1 MHEKEKMVFRKKE
14 KDRKETVIHTC
25 KFKDKKKPK
34 KLRNKTKEKTTKAS
48 ITNNEKKKNQTYTVE
63 ILQIIISSLTKLN
76 NKTNKTKN
84 QDQKMINQGSS
95 NFLMVIRS
103 VNMMKKFTGKIKR
116 KASENGRTVLKK
128 KKELNKR

>member
-1 MHEKEKMVFRKKE
+1 MVFRKKE

-76 NKTNKTKN
+76 NKTKKNKE
-84 QDQKMINQGSS
+84 S
-95 NFLMVIRS
+95 RS
-103 VNMMKKFTGKIKR
+103 KDDKSR
-116 KASENGRTVLKK
+116 Q
-128 KKELNKR
+128 